1 MTIGLS
7 NSAKVGPVGTGDM
20 ARILLDSGLLIRH
33 LRNHQPTVRLLRTLG
48 RTERLSIAAITRLEV
63 RAGMNV
69 EERYRT
75 QKLLSRFTCYHL
87 DPIIADQTGDL
98 ILRLQSK
105 GHGISV
111 PDAIIAATALT
122 YHLTLITYNQAHFAI
137 VPGLSLYMFP

>member
-1 MTIGLS
+1 
-7 NSAKVGPVGTGDM
+7 M

-48 RTERLSIAAITRLEV
+48 RTERLSIATITRLEV

-75 QKLLSRFTCYHL
+75 QKILSRFICYHL
-87 DPIIADQTGDL
+87 DPVIADQTGDL
-98 ILRLQSK
+98 IRNLQSK

-122 YHLTLITYNQAHFAI
+122 YRLTLITYNQAHFAI
-137 VPGLSLYMFP
+137 VPGLSLYTFP